1 MQVVSQPNKYKIF
14 QDYYLYVNGKM
25 ISYSEALRLYDQ
37 LDDDTRLDFEQFY
50 KDETGYEIVS
60 ANGYGLDSAPE
71 LKVDDDGNLIVKSTK
86 TSSKKKSIKTKKNG
100 KIVWT
105 KAKKTVNTYE
115 TTSSASKTAAL
126 DIKYSIEAYAKK
138 SGKILDPQWAGYSA
152 EEIMQMF
159 NDGVDIPQ
167 DVVDLANS
175 ILQTSGANV
184 EGTDENPDG
193 AEETTEKEPYLDLIP
208 KAKKKIEKCND
219 TNEKISDKIDDLIPE
234 KQKRERSFKEKV
246 ENQKKSLDEYEKQ
259 LREWRRLQDKV
270 NNGEALSDS
279 EAKKY
284 AQITGMLED
293 KNNKDDMQFD
303 KNEIARSLNDIN
315 ILAVLGEKLAD
326 ETIEIGDTLAD
337 YTSKANYK
345 ATARTVSHEIGFIGT
360 IMAMAQGKTLAKEAN
375 KVGNDTKE
383 YSEDTT
389 HSVSDIAEILGVQ
402 NSVLSSSELKAA
414 DGSQAPEPITQEAD
428 TPASDKPVG
437 TVENENEDNN
447 AAKEEIK
454 TPETTAE
461 EDFIVN
467 DKAVTDL
474 IKEGGHIHSDMTGQ
488 ATRAL
493 RNSIDAKSDKKF
505 AKYANYK
512 ITRIIKQYQD
522 EEEKREEE
530 IAKLE
535 QENKEAK
542 DKLEK
547 LTGKSGDELDKE
559 INNTSAKKE
568 EDKNSSLSES
578 DKKEVE
584 NLKAGI
590 QSNNQRIAELKETA
604 QTSIDDFKNKTVKEK
619 SRISTAVPKENQ
631 ELEANTE
638 YQEKIIPQAK
648 EDLSFTDNS
657 GATLAKMGKYRVV
670 VGLQQIATM
679 QFKKGY
685 KNVAKGAVSVGIG
698 LGAQIVGNL
707 PTPQLAEKATTN
719 AIKNETSAIE
729 GLNQADAMISSV
741 TGEETTQSSYD
752 SNKQEAQDQTA
763 GNAEEGAKDTADGT
777 GVTAAAPEAQTT
789 SAQVAPAPQQ
799 ETPVVAVPQNA
810 DGTTT
815 GAAAPVVENGSGTGA
830 ENKVAANTTAD
841 VRKAT
846 SKSVVTVSYG
856 QKEIPAEK
864 EVNKDLKAAS
874 DATTS
879 PSSNKNSNKKEEM
892 TTDKADDTV
901 KKAEKTAK
909 DDAKDSE
916 QVKKDEEK
924 TTKQLEKETKRLT
937 KQMKKDEKNIIK
949 MTKESQKAAKKQEEL
964 VVEFE
969 ALVAENEQLAAEDAK
984 QQNAQ
989 PQQAPAPQA
998 SQQGAVAAVAPA
1010 AAMGDVQPQQ
1020 SNNQSII
1027 QNNDARL
1034 NQIGAEFTTNGRII
1048 TRNTT
1053 KIKRLQKT
1061 TKATQKKVT
1070 KKTKT
1075 INQKNKEAEKKEI
1088 AKQKRLAKQLA
1099 AVGIAENVFSITLA
1113 TGTILSAIPY
1123 THAVGVIMVNIGT
1136 KGVLYCGATK
1146 AIINF
1151 ANGNVTAGLMAIGQT
1166 VLTVAM
1172 STTGV
1177 GGAAS
1182 GVLAQV
1188 SAGLNVV
1195 ASSADLANNV
1205 RAVQGKEASG
1215 TLSKISAIA
1224 GTASAITSAASTL
1237 GNLGQ
1242 SASTFGKIAKVGS
1255 VVGSALSSTSQLMSS
1270 FGGDSKTASLLG
1282 AIGGI
1287 VSTVSSVGMLVD
1299 SKMAQAKEKNQE
1311 NKDAQANETVKESK
1325 EPSPEQ
1331 QKQQAEQEQAEKK
1344 AQVEVQK
1351 EQQKVKTEADKKVAE
1366 AKEAQK
1372 QEKTEQTKKDEKP
1385 SLKDSK
1391 EAKAAKKEEAKDAG
1405 LSSAEKKNMTKN
1417 GASKEYA
1424 NVSDD
1429 QLEQNLE
1436 FARET
1441 GDDALADKL
1450 AAEMTKRGD
1459 YKEKMAVISENKAET
1474 FSKITDGIG
1483 QGMQAVSSIMNMGNS
1498 NNGSQQKKKGYLAG
1512 NLTKRSKDIMKKNK
1526 KRIAA
1531 LAKRRRVA

>member
-14 QDYYLYVNGKM
+14 QDYYFYANGEM

-37 LDDDTRLDFEQFY
+37 LDDDTRLDFEKFY
-50 KDETGYEIVS
+50 KDETGYEIIS
-60 ANGYGLDSAPE
+60 STGYGLDSAPE
-71 LKVDDDGNLIVKSTK
+71 LKVDENGKLIVKSTK
-86 TSSKKKSIKTKKNG
+86 TSSKKKSVKTKKDG

-115 TTSSASKTAAL
+115 TTSSASKIAAL

-138 SGKILDPQWAGYSA
+138 SGKILDPKWAGYSA

-159 NDGVDIPQ
+159 NDGVNIPQ

-219 TNEKISDKIDDLIPE
+219 TNEKISNKIDDLIPE
-234 KQKRERSFKEKV
+234 QQKREKSFKEKV
-246 ENQKKSLDEYEKQ
+246 ENQKKSLDEFEKQ

-345 ATARTVSHEIGFIGT
+345 ATAKTVSHEIGFIGT
-360 IMAMAQGKTLAKEAN
+360 IMAMAQGKNLAKEAN

-389 HSVSDIAEILGVQ
+389 HSVGDIAEILGVQ

-414 DGSQAPEPITQEAD
+414 DGTQAPEPITQEAD

-447 AAKEEIK
+447 AAKEEVK

-467 DKAVTDL
+467 DKNVQEL
-474 IKEGGHIHSDMTGQ
+474 IKEGGHIHSDMAGQ
-488 ATRAL
+488 TVRAL
-493 RNSIDAKSDKKF
+493 RNSIDAKSDEKF

-512 ITRIIKQYQD
+512 ITRIIKRYQD
-522 EEEKREEE
+522 AEEKREEE

-559 INNTSAKKE
+559 INNTSGKKE
-568 EDKNSSLSES
+568 DENTNLSES

-657 GATLAKMGKYRVV
+657 GATLAKMGKYRVT
-670 VGLQQIATM
+670 VGLQQIAMM

-685 KNVAKGAVSVGIG
+685 KNLAKGAVSVGIG
-698 LGAQIVGNL
+698 LGAQIVGSL
-707 PTPQLAEKATTN
+707 PTPQLAEKATTS

-729 GLNQADAMISSV
+729 GLNQADAMISSI

-752 SNKQEAQDQTA
+752 SNKQAEQDQTA
-763 GNAEEGAKDTADGT
+763 GNAEDGAKDTADGINI
-777 GVTAAAPEAQTT
+777 TASAPEVTP
-789 SAQVAPAPQQ
+789 SAQVEQAPQQ
-799 ETPVVAVPQNA
+799 ETPAVVAPQNT
-810 DGTTT
+810 DGITT
-815 GAAAPVVENGSGTGA
+815 GAAVPVLENGSGAGA
-830 ENKVAANTTAD
+830 ENKVKENATVD
-841 VRKAT
+841 VEKAT
-846 SKSVVTVSYG
+846 TKATVDISDG
-856 QKEIPAEK
+856 KKETPEEK
-864 EVNKDLKAAS
+864 EENKNIKAAS

-879 PSSNKNSNKKEEM
+879 SSSNKNSNKKEEM
-892 TTDKADDTV
+892 TTDKAGDTV

-916 QVKKDEEK
+916 KVKKDEEK

-937 KQMKKDEKNIIK
+937 KKMKKDEKDIIK
-949 MTKESQKAAKKQEEL
+949 MTKESQKAAKKQEEM

-969 ALVAENEQLAAEDAK
+969 ALVAENEQLAAEDENK
-984 QQNAQ
+984 KQNAQ
-989 PQQAPAPQA
+989 PQQAPAQQA
-998 SQQGAVAAVAPA
+998 AQQGAVATAAPA
-1010 AAMGDVQPQQ
+1010 ATMGGTQPQQ
-1020 SNNQSII
+1020 TDNQSKI

-1113 TGTILSAIPY
+1113 TGTILAAIPWS
-1123 THAVGVIMVNIGT
+1123 HAVGVIMVNIGT
-1136 KGVLYCGATK
+1136 KGVLYCGVTK
-1146 AIINF
+1146 AAINF

-1195 ASSADLANNV
+1195 ASSADLVNNV

-1215 TLSKISAIA
+1215 VFSKISAIA

-1237 GNLGQ
+1237 SNLGQ
-1242 SASTFGKIAKVGS
+1242 TASTFGKVAKVGS

-1282 AIGGI
+1282 AIGGAI
-1287 VSTVSSVGMLVD
+1287 SMAASVGMLAD
-1299 SKMAQAKEKNQE
+1299 SKMAQAKEKNQA
-1311 NKDAQANETVKESK
+1311 NKDSQANEAVKETN
-1325 EPSPEQ
+1325 ETSPEQ
-1331 QKQQAEQEQAEKK
+1331 QKQEAEQKQAEKK

-1366 AKEAQK
+1366 AKEIQK

-1385 SLKDSK
+1385 SLKESK
-1391 EAKAAKKEEAKDAG
+1391 EAKAAKKEEAKDSG

-1424 NVSDD
+1424 DVSDD

-1474 FSKITDGIG
+1474 ISKIKEGIG
-1483 QGMQAVSSIMNMGNS
+1483 QGMQVASSIMNMGSS
-1498 NNGSQQKKKGYLAG
+1498 NNGQQKKKGTAPAG
-1512 NLTKRSKDIMKKNK
+1512 KLTKRSKEIMNKRK

-1531 LAKRRRVA
+1531 LAKKRKVA